1 MQIRNAVRQHLTP
14 LERLLLAHAQA
25 HAHINQKIASVNKDV
40 KNLESLYVSGRE
52 CKMGQELQKTVW
64 QFL

>member
-1 MQIRNAVRQHLTP
+1 MQIRTAVRQHLTP
-14 LERLLLAHAQA
+14 LERLLLAHA
-25 HAHINQKIASVNKDV
+25 HINQKIPSVNKDV

-52 CKMGQELQKTVW
+52 CKMGQELQKTVR